1 MHAKTPF
8 LSQTRLPDAGTI
20 APAARALPDKPLSAA
35 FGKALGG
42 QPAKPHLAEAA
53 GGKSARSAL
62 KVERTSGPAHD
73 RAVPVKPIAPRS
85 GHR

>member
-8 LSQTRLPDAGTI
+8 LSHTRLPDAGTI
-20 APAARALPDKPLSAA
+20 APAAMALPDKPLSAA

-42 QPAKPHLAEAA
+42 RPAKPHLAEAA
-53 GGKSARSAL
+53 AKTAGRGL
-62 KVERTSGPAHD
+62 KAEKTSGPTYD
-73 RAVPVKPIAPRS
+73 RAVAVKPIAPRS

>member
-8 LSQTRLPDAGTI
+8 LSQTRLPDAAISASVG
-20 APAARALPDKPLSAA
+20 PALDDNPLSAA

-53 GGKSARSAL
+53 GKTAKSAL
-62 KVERTSGPAHD
+62 KAEKTSGLAHD
-73 RAVPVKPIAPRS
+73 RVAPVRQIAPRS

>member
-8 LSQTRLPDAGTI
+8 LSHTRLPDAGTI
-20 APAARALPDKPLSAA
+20 APAGAPLPDKPLSAA
-35 FGKALGG
+35 FSKALGG

-53 GGKSARSAL
+53 GKTARSGL
-62 KVERTSGPAHD
+62 KAEKTSGPAPD